1 MLQND
6 YAEEG
11 TGTSKGGYWNLKGR
25 ILEPQGR
32 ILGPQMEDTGTSKGG
47 YWNLKGRVEV
57 TERLRKLH
65 SEDLMSVL

>member
-6 YAEEG
+6 YAEED

-25 ILEPQGR
+25 ILEPQR
-32 ILGPQMEDTGTSKGG
+32 EDTGTSKRG
-47 YWNLKGRVEV
+47 YWNLKGKVEV